1 MRNYTLTTVPAL
13 DLEVAIAEVREE
25 LGVVE
30 PWKRFYYSGYGYAME
45 VGAGR
50 FIPLPFESQVCA
62 HLEKMGIST
71 RQEIRDSMCLIREKN
86 YVSWIGP
93 VAGYKSGLH
102 SSPDA
107 QAKILV
113 TQSPV
118 IIQAVEGEFPLI
130 KRIIKGLFYDPDYPM
145 QFVAVMGWLHQ
156 ARKNIV
162 QGKRRPIPAL
172 ALVGPIES
180 GKTLFLE
187 MSRVCFGGRS
197 APAYRALGHVNGFNS
212 EILGAELLTVDDEV
226 VSSDRRARF
235 RFGQAIK
242 SFIFGSSVRIEGK
255 GKEAFTARPIHAL
268 AIAINDDPQHVQVLP
283 ELDHTLSDKI
293 SLIRTGRANLLP
305 GEADDRELFME
316 RINAEIPAFLYKLE
330 NFEIPAELYNS
341 RTGCGAWQHPAI
353 LEMLS
358 EIAPETRL
366 WELIQQCPN
375 LHPAIENGVFRIR
388 ATAVEI
394 EQALMENSTTM
405 SSARTLLRW
414 NGAMG
419 AYLGKLAD
427 SGRVG
432 VSRGGQRGG
441 IQTWVIE
448 LPRAGVD

>member
-1 MRNYTLTTVPAL
+1 MSQLTLATRPVL

-30 PWKRFYYSGYGYAME
+30 PWKRFFYSGYGYAME
-45 VGAGR
+45 VGEGR

-62 HLEKMGIST
+62 HLEKMGIT
-71 RQEIRDSMCLIREKN
+71 DPAERRDCLCLIREKN

-102 SSPDA
+102 MSADA
-107 QAKILV
+107 QGQILV

-118 IIQAVEGEFPLI
+118 IIEAVEGQFPLI
-130 KRIIKGLFYDPDYPM
+130 KRIIKGLFYDPEYPV
-145 QFVAVMGWLHQ
+145 QFGAVMGWLHQ

-187 MSRVCFGGRS
+187 ITRLCLGGRS
-197 APAYRALGHVNGFNS
+197 APAYRALGNVSGFNS

-235 RFGQAIK
+235 RFGQSIK

-255 GKEAFTARPIHAL
+255 GKEAFAARPIHAL

-283 ELDHTLSDKI
+283 ELDHTLVDKI
-293 SLIRTGRANLLP
+293 SLIRTGRANLHP
-305 GEADDRELFME
+305 GEPDNREQFME
-316 RINAEIPAFLYKLE
+316 RIQAEIPAFLYKLE
-330 NFEIPAELYNS
+330 NFEIPAELHNS
-341 RTGCGAWQHPAI
+341 RTGCAAWQHPAI
-353 LEMLS
+353 LEMLN

-366 WELIQQCPN
+366 WELIQQCTTLNPT
-375 LHPAIENGVFRIR
+375 LEDGVCRLR

-394 EQALMENSTTM
+394 EQKLMENQTT
-405 SSARTLLRW
+405 SHSARTLLQW

-419 AYLGKLAD
+419 AYLAKLAD
-427 SGRVG
+427 SGRFP
-432 VSRGGQRGG
+432 VSRGGQRFG
-441 IQTWVIE
+441 IQTWIIE
-448 LPRAGVD
+448 LPHSNG